1 MTRELAAKGIDD
13 FFIINSEPMENAIS
27 LGVYKTRAGAERRVA
42 EVRARGFSPTIQPR
56 TQPATHYWLDLVGVP
71 YVGSGCAAS
80 ALAMDKGLAKHVLR
94 SADVPVLPWVEL
106 FAGIMLVIGF
116 RTRAAALLINLMM
129 LSFILAL
136 AWALWLGL
144 DMGCGCFAS
153 EGGDDPISWHTVV
166 RDMSWLV
173 MGLWIMLLD
182 RSPLGLDRL
191 FSRSDHA

>member
-1 MTRELAAKGIDD
+1 MKRFLEWRGHAWLALPLRLYLGGVFLVACWHKILHPAQFALDVATYQLLPLEL
-13 FFIINSEPMENAIS
+13 IN
-27 LGVYKTRAGAERRVA
+27 LQT
-42 EVRARGFSPTIQPR
+42 
-56 TQPATHYWLDLVGVP
+56 L
-71 YVGSGCAAS
+71 
-80 ALAMDKGLAKHVLR
+80 
-94 SADVPVLPWVEL
+94 VLPWVEL